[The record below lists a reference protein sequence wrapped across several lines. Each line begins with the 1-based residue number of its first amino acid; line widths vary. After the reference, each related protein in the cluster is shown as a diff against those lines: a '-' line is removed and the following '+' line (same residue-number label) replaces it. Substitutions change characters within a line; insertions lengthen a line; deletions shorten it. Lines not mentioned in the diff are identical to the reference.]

1 MAEPRRITL
10 KLSPQARRYASREAP
25 VEARRMAAR
34 GALPLPP
41 LELATVLFALMH
53 DSDAEVKSTARESL
67 EGLPRDLVASVLAG
81 DAHPALLSHLAR
93 ARRDDAELMEK
104 LALNAAAAD
113 DTVAFLATLPHRRMV
128 EIVANNQ
135 QRILR
140 CPEIVDA
147 LGANPITGRAA
158 IDRILSFLGVERPPA
173 EESDET
179 DPYAVLPEPEAVTD
193 ETALAALRA
202 LLGDEAGDL
211 ARELLEETEGELDEA
226 ARTNL
231 FRLVQNM
238 NVMQKIKLARM
249 GNKEARGLL
258 VRDTNKI
265 VATAAIRSPKITEN
279 EVVQYARQRNL
290 CDEVIRVI
298 AGNRDFTRHY
308 SVKLG
313 LATNPK
319 TSQPTAMKLLNYLQD
334 KDLRSI
340 MKSKDVPSAISNH
353 ARRILSKK
361 GKL

>member
-1 MAEPRRITL
+1 MAEPRKITL

-41 LELATVLFALMH
+41 IELATVLFALLH

-67 EGLPRDLVASVLAG
+67 ESLPRDLVSVVLAG

-93 ARRDDAELMEK
+93 ARQDDAELMEK
-104 LALNAAAAD
+104 LALNPAAAD
-113 DTVAFLATLPHRRMV
+113 DTIAFLATLPHRRAV
-128 EIVANNQ
+128 EIIANNQ

-140 CPEIVDA
+140 CSDIVDA

-158 IDRILSFLGVERPPA
+158 IDRILSFLGLERPA
-173 EESDET
+173 SEELEET
-179 DPYAVLPEPEAVTD
+179 DPFAVLPEPEAVTD

-202 LLGDEAGDL
+202 LLGDDAGDL
-211 ARELLEETEGELDEA
+211 AQELVEEAEGDLDEQ

-265 VATAAIRSPKITEN
+265 VATAAIRSPKLTEN
-279 EVVQYARQRNL
+279 EIVQFARARNV
-290 CDEVIRVI
+290 CDEVVRVI
-298 AGNRDFTRHY
+298 AANRDFTRHY
-308 SVKLG
+308 QVKLG

-319 TSQPTAMKLLNYLQD
+319 CSQPTAMRLLNYLQD
-334 KDLRSI
+334 KDLRNI
-340 MKSKDVPSAISNH
+340 MKSKDVPSAISQH
-353 ARRILSKK
+353 ARRILTKK
-361 GKL
+361 GKV